1 MLLSVVSFRH
11 ERSLIAGVLLLM
23 VNLGHHAGAQTV
35 PLKTS
40 PIESPPTEEE
50 WIKVPSTERPIIQD
64 YPHAGV
70 VGQPR
75 RITAKQNRAPNGHQG
90 PWGDFNYGNGEAAGF
105 GPVGR
110 YGAAAWAEDWS
121 YLRDKSKRTDFFDPL
136 KFIAL
141 NNSRTIW
148 LTLSGESRLR
158 NWYEE
163 APFLGR
169 SGKAQSGRFGIRNL
183 IGADLHLG
191 EHVRFFGQL
200 INADAGGWKGFG
212 YGSTYRKRLD
222 LQQGF
227 VELKGKVAGA
237 QTGFMFGRQ
246 QFLDAPSYMLY
257 NRETPNVPLSWNGGR
272 FYALWPR
279 IRVDA
284 YDFVQTK
291 TDSPLMF
298 HNTEDYG
305 TRLYGGNT
313 TMIVP
318 AFSVGGERVH
328 SFLDL
333 FYIRY
338 RYSSGLS
345 AVPTAVRVL
354 KGTSS
359 RGNLGFRWYGTS
371 ASVEYSVGALY
382 QNGTF
387 QYAGTERKS
396 SVRAWAV
403 NTIIG
408 YRHTPSPLHPFLGVQ
423 ADIYSGGSDG
433 QNGTVRTYMAPFNPQ
448 TNYLDTT
455 TYISPSNLVSLS
467 PVISITPWKGF
478 ASLRLKAPFMWREN
492 ANGAIWSSSG
502 PYTFAHAYRGG
513 YVGVVP
519 QASLTLQINH
529 HLTWQIYGARFMASQ
544 SLRKAGAQSGSYA
557 QSNVT
562 FRF

>member
-1 MLLSVVSFRH
+1 MLLSAFRI
-11 ERSLIAGVLLLM
+11 RWGGSLSAAMPLLM
-23 VNLGHHAGAQTV
+23 VSFSSQALAQTV
-35 PLKTS
+35 IPNTTPLTQPS
-40 PIESPPTEEE
+40 TDEE
-50 WIKVPSTERPIIQD
+50 WIKVPSVERPIIQD

-75 RITAKQNRAPNGHQG
+75 RVTAKQNRAPNGHQG

-121 YLRDKSKRTDFFDPL
+121 YLRDKSKRTDIFDPL

-141 NNSRTIW
+141 NDSRTIW

-169 SGKAQSGRFGIRNL
+169 SGKAQSGRFGVRNL
-183 IGADLHLG
+183 LGADLHLG
-191 EHVRFFGQL
+191 QHVRLFGQL
-200 INADAGGWKGFG
+200 INADAGGWRGYG

-222 LQQGF
+222 LQQAF
-227 VELKGKVAGA
+227 AEVKGRVAGA
-237 QTGFMFGRQ
+237 KAGFMFGRQ
-246 QFLDAPSYMLY
+246 QFLDAPSYVLY

-272 FYALWPR
+272 VYAVWPR
-279 IRVDA
+279 IRIDA

-291 TDSPLMF
+291 TDNSLMF

-318 AFSVGGERVH
+318 AFSIGGERVH

-333 FYIRY
+333 FYLRY

-345 AVPTAVRVL
+345 AVPTASRIF
-354 KGTSS
+354 KGASS

-371 ASVEYSVGALY
+371 ASIEYSVGALY

-408 YRHTPSPLHPFLGVQ
+408 YRHTPSSWHPFLGVQ
-423 ADIYSGGSDG
+423 ADVYSGGSDG
-433 QNGTVRTYMAPFNPQ
+433 RNGTIHTYMAPFNPQ

-455 TYISPSNLVSLS
+455 TYVSPSNLVSIS
-467 PVISITPWKGF
+467 PVISVTPWKGF
-478 ASLRLKAPFMWREN
+478 ASLKLKAPFMWRQN

-502 PYTFAHAYRGG
+502 PYTFSRPYRGG

-519 QASLTLQINH
+519 QASLTLQLNH
-529 HLTWQIYGARFMASQ
+529 HLTWQIYGARFMTSR
-544 SLRKAGAQSGSYA
+544 SLNAAGAQSGSYA